1 GKTLNDDR
9 ILEDICSPGDAH
21 KLYLYLRDLGPQIGW
36 RTVFLV
42 EYIGPLVIYLIIWLL
57 RQPELRLTFLT
68 PITTLPG
75 KTLNDDRI
83 LEDICSP
90 GDAHK
95 LYLYLRDLGP
105 QIGWRTVFLVE
116 YIGPLVIYLIIW
128 LLRQPELRL
137 TFLTPITTL
146 RGLRNLAVACWCGH
160 YSKRLLET
168 IFVHRFSHATM
179 PMRNLFKNCTYY
191 FGFAAFVAYF
201 VNHPLYT
208 SPAFGC
214 KQICFGLGVFLFS
227 EYGNLCCHLALRN
240 LRPPGSTVRR
250 IPQPVSGRFLTRL
263 FTLVACPHYTYEVMS
278 WIGFAIMTQSLP
290 GRLAFCC
297 ALRISKTS

>member
-1 GKTLNDDR
+1 M
-9 ILEDICSPGDAH
+9 CSSGDAH
-21 KLYLYLRDLGPQIGW
+21 KLCLYLRDLGPQVGW

-42 EYIGPLVIYLIIWLL
+42 EYTGPLVIY
-57 RQPELRLTFLT
+57 F
-68 PITTLPG
+68 
-75 KTLNDDRI
+75 
-83 LEDICSP
+83 
-90 GDAHK
+90 
-95 LYLYLRDLGP
+95 
-105 QIGWRTVFLVE
+105 
-116 YIGPLVIYLIIW
+116 IIW

-160 YSKRLLET
+160 YAKRLLET

-214 KQICFGLGVFLFS
+214 KQICFGLGVFLLS
-227 EYGNLCCHLALRN
+227 EYGNLSCHLALKN

-250 IPQPVSGRFLTRL
+250 IPQPVPGRFLTRL

-290 GRLAFCC
+290 A
-297 ALRISKTS
+297 ALFAAAGFGQMSIWALSKLKAYRRDFPEFPRRRRAIVPFVL